1 MSGFFRLILG
11 GTMIINNDCY
21 TSVVI
26 VAAGRGTRMGTD
38 IKKQYLEIC
47 GIPLL
52 ARTIKVFERCEYID
66 EIILVVDGDD
76 IIFCKHEIIDR
87 YGFDKIKSIVSGGE
101 TRQDSVYNGLREV
114 DKDCEV
120 VLIHDGA
127 RPFIKQ
133 DEIVMLIEAAREY
146 SACTIATPVKDTIKL
161 VGHDELIKETLNRN
175 TLWSVQTPQAFLYE
189 TVLAAHKRAIKDNF
203 NGTDDA
209 QLVERMGI
217 SVKLVKGSYNNIKIT
232 TKEDLIIAK
241 AIIEGDYTI

>member
-1 MSGFFRLILG
+1 MIRKNGF
-11 GTMIINNDCY
+11 C
-21 TSVVI
+21 SAVI
-26 VAAGRGTRMGTD
+26 VAAGRGTRMGSEV
-38 IKKQYLEIC
+38 KKQYLEIC

-52 ARTIKVFERCEYID
+52 ARTIKVFESCENID
-66 EIILVVDGDD
+66 EIILVIDSND

-87 YGFDKIKSIVSGGE
+87 YGFDKVKSIVSGGE
-101 TRQDSVYNGLREV
+101 TRQDSVYNGLQEV

-133 DEIVMLIEAAREY
+133 DEIISLIEAAREY
-146 SACTIATPVKDTIKL
+146 KACTIATPVKDTIKL
-161 VGHDELIKETLNRN
+161 VGQDEFIKETLNRN
-175 TLWSVQTPQAFLYE
+175 TLWSVQTPQAFLYD
-189 TVLAAHKRAIKDNF
+189 TVLAAHRRAMKDDF

-232 TKEDLIIAK
+232 TREDLIIAK
-241 AIIEGDYTI
+241 AIIENDYAI

>member
-1 MSGFFRLILG
+1 MIRKNGF
-11 GTMIINNDCY
+11 C
-21 TSVVI
+21 SAVI
-26 VAAGRGTRMGTD
+26 VAAGRGTRMGSEV
-38 IKKQYLEIC
+38 KKQYLEIC

-52 ARTIKVFERCEYID
+52 ARTIKVFESCENID
-66 EIILVVDGDD
+66 EIILVIDSND

-87 YGFDKIKSIVSGGE
+87 YGFDKVRSIVSGGE
-101 TRQDSVYNGLREV
+101 TRQDSVYNGLQEV

-133 DEIVMLIEAAREY
+133 DEIISLIEAAREY
-146 SACTIATPVKDTIKL
+146 KACTIATPVKDTIKL
-161 VGHDELIKETLNRN
+161 VGQDEFIKETLNRN
-175 TLWSVQTPQAFLYE
+175 TLWSVQTPQAFLYD
-189 TVLAAHKRAIKDNF
+189 TVLVAHHRAMKDDF

-232 TKEDLIIAK
+232 TREDLIIAK
-241 AIIEGDYTI
+241 AIIENDYAI

>member
-1 MSGFFRLILG
+1 MIRKNGF
-11 GTMIINNDCY
+11 C
-21 TSVVI
+21 SVVI
-26 VAAGRGTRMGTD
+26 VAAGRGTRMGSEV
-38 IKKQYLEIC
+38 KKQYLEIC

-52 ARTIKVFERCEYID
+52 ARTIKVFESCENID
-66 EIILVVDGDD
+66 EIILVIDSND

-87 YGFDKIKSIVSGGE
+87 YGFDKVKSIVSGGE
-101 TRQDSVYNGLREV
+101 TRQDSVYNGLQEV

-133 DEIVMLIEAAREY
+133 DEIISLIEAAREY
-146 SACTIATPVKDTIKL
+146 KACTIATPVKDTIKL
-161 VGHDELIKETLNRN
+161 VGQDEFIKETLNRN
-175 TLWSVQTPQAFLYE
+175 TLWSVQTPQAFLYD
-189 TVLAAHKRAIKDNF
+189 TVLAAHRRAMKDDF

-232 TKEDLIIAK
+232 TREDLIIAK
-241 AIIEGDYTI
+241 AIIENDYAI

>member
-1 MSGFFRLILG
+1 MIRKNGFF
-11 GTMIINNDCY
+11 
-21 TSVVI
+21 SAVI
-26 VAAGRGTRMGTD
+26 VAAGRGTRMGSEV
-38 IKKQYLEIC
+38 KKQYLEIC

-52 ARTIKVFERCEYID
+52 ARTIKVFESCENID
-66 EIILVVDGDD
+66 EIILVIDSND

-87 YGFDKIKSIVSGGE
+87 YGFDKVKSIVSGGE
-101 TRQDSVYNGLREV
+101 TRQDSVYNGLQEV

-133 DEIVMLIEAAREY
+133 DEIISLIEAAREY
-146 SACTIATPVKDTIKL
+146 KACTIATPVKDTIKL
-161 VGHDELIKETLNRN
+161 VGQDEFIKETLNRN
-175 TLWSVQTPQAFLYE
+175 TLWSVQTPQAFLYD
-189 TVLAAHKRAIKDNF
+189 TVLAAHHRAMKDDF

-232 TKEDLIIAK
+232 TREDLIIAK
-241 AIIEGDYTI
+241 AIIENDYAI